1 MSFWK
6 RLITK
11 FFPPAGGVLDW
22 EALLLEADLGLTLT
36 MRLVEMLEKQA
47 LTRDIPRAQQLIRE
61 ELYQLLKSPPPIPVL
76 GKPFVILM
84 VGVNGSGK
92 TTTISKLTKRALGQ
106 EKSVYLGAADTFRAA
121 AVDQLQ
127 VWADRLNV
135 PIYAGAQGADPASVA
150 FKSYEAA
157 TAAGSDVLLIDT
169 AGRQANKSNLM
180 LELGKVK
187 RIIQRK
193 NEEAPHQIW
202 LVVDGS
208 TGSNVLSQAKEFHE
222 AVGLTG
228 LIMTKLDG
236 SAKGG
241 MIAAVKAELGLS
253 TLYLGRGETPD
264 ALEPFHARRYVEEFF
279 GDGDGEGAAA
289 KGGTSA
295 GAGQLA
301 RR

>member
-1 MSFWK
+1 VSFWK
-6 RLITK
+6 RLLNK
-11 FFPPAGGVLDW
+11 FLPPAGGVLNW

-36 MRLVEMLEKQA
+36 HQLVAKLERQG
-47 LTRDIPRAQQLIRE
+47 LTRDLPRAQQLIRD
-61 ELYQLLKSPPPIPVL
+61 ELYQLLKGPPPLPKY
-76 GKPFVILM
+76 GKPFVTLM
-84 VGVNGSGK
+84 IGVNGSGK
-92 TTTISKLTKRALGQ
+92 TTTIAKLTQRALSRGD
-106 EKSVYLGAADTFRAA
+106 SVFLGAADTFRAA

-127 VWADRLNV
+127 VWADRLKV

-157 TAAGSDVLLIDT
+157 IAAGSDVLLIDT

-187 RIIQRK
+187 RILQRK
-193 NEEAPHQIW
+193 SPDAPHQTW

-208 TGSNVLSQAKEFHE
+208 TGSNILSQAKEFHE
-222 AVGLTG
+222 AVTLSG

-241 MIAAVKAELGLS
+241 MIAAVKAELGLR
-253 TLYLGRGETPD
+253 TVYLGRGETPD
-264 ALEPFHARRYVEEFF
+264 ALEPFMASRYVHEFF
-279 GDGDGEGAAA
+279 GDGADAAP
-289 KGGTSA
+289 
-295 GAGQLA
+295 